1 MLCDCWTQD
10 AKLTF
15 EFPTLWLKFFALSMA
30 NEMVT
35 LWDVARS
42 IDWNMFI
49 FLSDPSSGLFNTN
62 HAVCA
67 WGGNVHSKSYGKW
80 ICVSESD
87 ALFGSLLKLSIAKM
101 VKQMVIFT
109 GSCPE
114 VWNKWRKND
123 ESSLQG

>member
-30 NEMVT
+30 NEMVI

-49 FLSDPSSGLFNTN
+49 FLLDPSSGLFNTN
-62 HAVCA
+62 HTVCA
-67 WGGNVHSKSYGKW
+67 WGGNIHSKSYGQW
-80 ICVSESD
+80 IRVSESD
-87 ALFGSLLKLSIAKM
+87 VLL
-101 VKQMVIFT
+101 
-109 GSCPE
+109 E
-114 VWNKWRKND
+114 
-123 ESSLQG
+123 